1 MGRLT
6 DIGSRNIFT
15 DEQVSK
21 KHVNIW
27 HLLLKPRHQ
36 DMFREAVRRFMR
48 EEVAPQQKAFEE
60 VGQPTREIWRALG
73 KMVSAYKCWYI
84 KKGLLL
90 FNSMKEKLKLQI
102 LSITSF
108 SICNPS
114 HFKTL
119 SRPRDCWEWTSQLK
133 LVVSVDPSLRSRSW

>member
-15 DEQVSK
+15 EE
-21 KHVNIW
+21 
-27 HLLLKPRHQ
+27 Q

-73 KMVSAYKCWYI
+73 
-84 KKGLLL
+84 
-90 FNSMKEKLKLQI
+90 
-102 LSITSF
+102 
-108 SICNPS
+108 
-114 HFKTL
+114 
-119 SRPRDCWEWTSQLK
+119 
-133 LVVSVDPSLRSRSW
+133 RS